1 MQQPGN
7 FNASL
12 EKVAKVSLYVFIGLV
27 VCFGLYLV
35 RGALF
40 PFVLGIVLTYILN
53 PFVNFFEKFI
63 PLRNS
68 KPKLAR
74 ALSIAIVT
82 LSSFLIIA
90 GGLLLVIPP
99 MFKQSSELIADIPN
113 LIRDARTTVESWN
126 TEYASNI
133 PEEIRVEIDRLL
145 ENGGEIL
152 LGAFRGLLSRT
163 AVAAVHALTLV
174 VGLVVLPLFVFYFL
188 KDRESVRESFVEVF
202 PTDIQIHVVY
212 VLRIL
217 NRIIGAYVRAQF
229 TLAAVVWALISIGLM
244 LMSVKYAVLL
254 GAVAGIFELVPI
266 VGAWLAVI
274 PTIIVV
280 LSTSPEKI
288 LWVLLL
294 YLGVQLFQGGIIV
307 PRVQSFAMKLHP
319 LMILISIVVGSEIAG
334 LWGVVL
340 GPPIAA
346 SVKELIIYFNN
357 PPKYGIMAEQNEILE
372 PDTSDIG

>member
-7 FNASL
+7 YNASL
-12 EKVAKVSLYVFIGLV
+12 EKVAKVSFYVFIGVV
-27 VCFGLYLV
+27 VCSGLYLV

-53 PFVNFFEKFI
+53 PFVNFFEQFI
-63 PLRNS
+63 PLKNA

-74 ALSIAIVT
+74 ALSLVIVT
-82 LSSFLIIA
+82 FTAFLIIA
-90 GGLLLVIPP
+90 GCLLLVIPP
-99 MFKQSSELIADIPN
+99 MFKQSSELITNIPS
-113 LIRDARTTVESWN
+113 LITDARTTVESWN
-126 TEYASNI
+126 EEYASNI
-133 PEEIRVEIDRLL
+133 PEEVRVEIDRLL

-152 LGAFRGLLSRT
+152 LGAFSGLVGRT

-188 KDRESVRESFVEVF
+188 KDREVVRESFVEVF
-202 PTDIQIHVVY
+202 PTDAQIHVVY

-229 TLAAVVWALISIGLM
+229 TLAAVVWVFISIGLM
-244 LMSVKYAVLL
+244 LMGVKYAILL

-288 LWVLLL
+288 VWVLLL
-294 YLGVQLFQGGIIV
+294 YLGVQLFQGALIV
-307 PRVQSFAMKLHP
+307 PRIQSFAMKLHP
-319 LMILISIVVGSEIAG
+319 LMILVSIVVGSEIAG

-346 SVKELIIYFNN
+346 SVKELLIYFSN
-357 PPKYGIMAEQNEILE
+357 PARYGISMEEEEVLEKEIE
-372 PDTSDIG
+372 N

>member
-12 EKVAKVSLYVFIGLV
+12 EKVAKVSLYVFIGVV

-40 PFVLGIVLTYILN
+40 SLVLGIVLTYILH
-53 PFVNFFEKFI
+53 PFVNFFEQFI
-63 PLRNS
+63 PLKNT

-74 ALSIAIVT
+74 ALSITIVSLT
-82 LSSFLIIA
+82 AVLII
-90 GGLLLVIPP
+90 GGCLLLVIPP
-99 MFKQSSELIADIPN
+99 MFNQSSELITNIPS
-113 LIRDARTTVESWN
+113 LITDARTTVESWN
-126 TEYASNI
+126 EEYASNI
-133 PEEIRVEIDRLL
+133 PEEVRVEIDRLL

-152 LGAFRGLLSRT
+152 LGAFRGLVSRT
-163 AVAAVHALTLV
+163 AVAAVHALTWV

-188 KDRESVRESFVEVF
+188 RDREKVRESFVEVF
-202 PTDIQIHVVY
+202 PTDTQIHVVY

-229 TLAAVVWALISIGLM
+229 TLAAVVWAFISIGLI
-244 LMSVKYAVLL
+244 LMGVKYAILL

-280 LSTSPEKI
+280 LSTSPDKI
-288 LWVLLL
+288 VWVLLL
-294 YLGVQLFQGGIIV
+294 YLGVQLFQGAFIV
-307 PRVQSFAMKLHP
+307 PRVHSFAMRLHP
-319 LMILISIVVGSEIAG
+319 LMILVAIVVGSEIAG

-346 SVKELIIYFNN
+346 SIKELLIYFNN
-357 PPKYGIMAEQNEILE
+357 PPGYGISMEDDEVLELEKKIEI
-372 PDTSDIG
+372 

>member
-7 FNASL
+7 LNASL
-12 EKVAKVSLYVFIGLV
+12 EKVAKVSFYVFIAVV

-40 PFVLGIVLTYILN
+40 PLVLGIVLTYILN
-53 PFVNFFEKFI
+53 PFVNFFEQFI
-63 PLRNS
+63 PLKSS
-68 KPKLAR
+68 KPQLAR
-74 ALSIAIVT
+74 ALSITIVT
-82 LSSFLIIA
+82 LTAFLIIA
-90 GGLLLVIPP
+90 GCLLLVIPP
-99 MFKQSSELIADIPN
+99 MFKQSSELITNIPS
-113 LIRDARTTVESWN
+113 LITDARTTVESWN
-126 TEYASNI
+126 EEYASNI
-133 PEEIRVEIDRLL
+133 PVEVRVEIDRVL
-145 ENGGEIL
+145 ENGGAIL
-152 LGAFRGLLSRT
+152 LGAFSGLVGRT

-174 VGLVVLPLFVFYFL
+174 IGLVVLPLFVFYFL
-188 KDRESVRESFVEVF
+188 KDREKVRESFVEIF
-202 PTDIQIHVVY
+202 PTDTQIHVVY

-229 TLAAVVWALISIGLM
+229 TLAAVVWVFISIGLM
-244 LMSVKYAVLL
+244 LMGVKYAVLL

-288 LWVLLL
+288 IWVLLL
-294 YLGVQLFQGGIIV
+294 YLGVQLFQGAIIV

-346 SVKELIIYFNN
+346 SIKELLIYFSN
-357 PPKYGIMAEQNEILE
+357 PPSYGISMEDDEVLE
-372 PDTSDIG
+372 KELEN

>member
-7 FNASL
+7 LNASL
-12 EKVAKVSLYVFIGLV
+12 EKVAKVSFYIFIGV
-27 VCFGLYLV
+27 IVCFGLYLV

-40 PFVLGIVLTYILN
+40 PLVLGIILTYILN
-53 PFVNFFEKFI
+53 PFVNFFEQFI
-63 PLRNS
+63 PLKNS

-74 ALSIAIVT
+74 ACSITIVT
-82 LSSFLIIA
+82 LTALLITA
-90 GGLLLVIPP
+90 GCLLLVIPP
-99 MFKQSSELIADIPN
+99 MFKQSSELVTNIPS
-113 LIRDARTTVESWN
+113 LITDARTTVESWN
-126 TEYASNI
+126 KEYASNI
-133 PEEIRVEIDRLL
+133 PEEVRVEIDRLL
-145 ENGGEIL
+145 ENGGQIL
-152 LGAFRGLLSRT
+152 LGAFSGLVGRT

-188 KDRESVRESFVEVF
+188 KDRETVRESFVEVF
-202 PTDIQIHVVY
+202 PTDTQIHVVY

-229 TLAAVVWALISIGLM
+229 TLAAVVWVFISIGLM
-244 LMSVKYAVLL
+244 LLGVKYAVLL

-288 LWVLLL
+288 VWVLVL
-294 YLGVQLFQGGIIV
+294 YLGVQLFQGAFIV

-319 LMILISIVVGSEIAG
+319 LMILVSIVVGSEIAG

-346 SVKELIIYFNN
+346 SIKELLIYFNN
-357 PPKYGIMAEQNEILE
+357 PPRYGISMEEEEVLE
-372 PDTSDIG
+372 KELEN

>member
-12 EKVAKVSLYVFIGLV
+12 EKVAKVSFYVFIGVV
-27 VCFGLYLV
+27 VCSGLYLV

-53 PFVNFFEKFI
+53 PFVNFFEQFI
-63 PLRNS
+63 PLKS
-68 KPKLAR
+68 AKPKLAR

-82 LSSFLIIA
+82 LIAFSIIA
-90 GGLLLVIPP
+90 GCLLLVIPP
-99 MFKQSSELIADIPN
+99 MFKQSSELITNIPS
-113 LIRDARTTVESWN
+113 LITDARTTVESWN
-126 TEYASNI
+126 EEYASNI
-133 PEEIRVEIDRLL
+133 PEEVRVEIDRLL

-152 LGAFRGLLSRT
+152 LGAFSGLVGRT

-188 KDRESVRESFVEVF
+188 KDREVVRESFVEVF
-202 PTDIQIHVVY
+202 PTDTQIHVVY

-229 TLAAVVWALISIGLM
+229 TLAAVVWVFISIGLM
-244 LMSVKYAVLL
+244 LMGVKYAILL

-288 LWVLLL
+288 VWVLLL
-294 YLGVQLFQGGIIV
+294 YLGVQLFQGALIV
-307 PRVQSFAMKLHP
+307 PRIQSFTMKLHP
-319 LMILISIVVGSEIAG
+319 LMILVSIVVGSEIAG

-346 SVKELIIYFNN
+346 SIKELLIYFSN
-357 PPKYGIMAEQNEILE
+357 PPRYGISMEEEEVLEKEIE
-372 PDTSDIG
+372 N

>member
-12 EKVAKVSLYVFIGLV
+12 EKVAKVSFYVFIGVV

-40 PFVLGIVLTYILN
+40 PLVLGIVLTYILN
-53 PFVNFFEKFI
+53 PFVNFFEQFI
-63 PLRNS
+63 PLKS
-68 KPKLAR
+68 TKPKLAR
-74 ALSIAIVT
+74 ALSITIVT
-82 LSSFLIIA
+82 LTAFLIIA
-90 GGLLLVIPP
+90 GCLLLVIPP
-99 MFKQSSELIADIPN
+99 MFKQSSELITNIPS
-113 LIRDARTTVESWN
+113 LITDARTTVESWN
-126 TEYASNI
+126 KEYASNV
-133 PEEIRVEIDRLL
+133 PEEVRVEIDRLL

-152 LGAFRGLLSRT
+152 LGAFSGLVGRT

-174 VGLVVLPLFVFYFL
+174 IGLVVLPLFVFYFL
-188 KDRESVRESFVEVF
+188 KDRETVRESFVEIF
-202 PTDIQIHVVY
+202 PIDTQIHVVY

-229 TLAAVVWALISIGLM
+229 TLAAVVWVFISIGLM
-244 LMSVKYAVLL
+244 LMGVKYAILL

-288 LWVLLL
+288 IWVLLL
-294 YLGVQLFQGGIIV
+294 YLGVQLFQGAIIV

-346 SVKELIIYFNN
+346 SIKELLIYFSN
-357 PPKYGIMAEQNEILE
+357 PPSYGISMEDDEVLE
-372 PDTSDIG
+372 KELEN

>member
-7 FNASL
+7 LNASL
-12 EKVAKVSLYVFIGLV
+12 EKVAKVSFYVFIGVV

-40 PFVLGIVLTYILN
+40 PLVLGIVLTYILN
-53 PFVNFFEKFI
+53 PFVNFFEQFI
-63 PLRNS
+63 PLKS
-68 KPKLAR
+68 TKPKLAR
-74 ALSIAIVT
+74 ALSITIVIVT
-82 LSSFLIIA
+82 AFLIIA
-90 GGLLLVIPP
+90 GSLLLVVPP
-99 MFKQSSELIADIPN
+99 MFKQSGELITNIPS
-113 LIRDARTTVESWN
+113 LITDARTTVESWN
-126 TEYASNI
+126 KEYASNI
-133 PEEIRVEIDRLL
+133 PEEVRVEIDRLL

-152 LGAFRGLLSRT
+152 LGEFSGLIGRT

-174 VGLVVLPLFVFYFL
+174 IGLVVLPLFVFYFL
-188 KDRESVRESFVEVF
+188 KDRETVRESFVEIF
-202 PTDIQIHVVY
+202 PTDTQIHVVY

-229 TLAAVVWALISIGLM
+229 TLAAVVWVFISIGLM
-244 LMSVKYAVLL
+244 LMGVKYAILL

-266 VGAWLAVI
+266 VGAWLAII

-294 YLGVQLFQGGIIV
+294 YLGVQLFQGAIIV

-346 SVKELIIYFNN
+346 SIKELLIYFSN
-357 PPKYGIMAEQNEILE
+357 PPRYGISMEDDEVLE
-372 PDTSDIG
+372 KELDN

>member
-12 EKVAKVSLYVFIGLV
+12 EKVAKVSFYVFIGVV
-27 VCFGLYLV
+27 VCSGLYLV

-53 PFVNFFEKFI
+53 PFVNFFEQFI
-63 PLRNS
+63 PLKS
-68 KPKLAR
+68 TKPQLAR
-74 ALSIAIVT
+74 ALSITIVT
-82 LSSFLIIA
+82 LTAFLIIA
-90 GGLLLVIPP
+90 GCLLLVIPP
-99 MFKQSSELIADIPN
+99 MFKQSSELITNIPS
-113 LIRDARTTVESWN
+113 LITDARTTVESWN
-126 TEYASNI
+126 EEYASNI
-133 PEEIRVEIDRLL
+133 PEEVRVEIDRLL

-152 LGAFRGLLSRT
+152 LGAFSGLVGRT

-188 KDRESVRESFVEVF
+188 KDREVVRESFVEVF
-202 PTDIQIHVVY
+202 PTDTQIHVVY

-229 TLAAVVWALISIGLM
+229 TLAAVVWVFISIGLM
-244 LMSVKYAVLL
+244 LMGVKYAILL

-288 LWVLLL
+288 VWVLLL
-294 YLGVQLFQGGIIV
+294 YLGVQLFQGALIV
-307 PRVQSFAMKLHP
+307 PRIQSFAMKLHP
-319 LMILISIVVGSEIAG
+319 LMILVSIVVGSEIAG

-346 SVKELIIYFNN
+346 SVKELLIYFSN
-357 PPKYGIMAEQNEILE
+357 PARYGISMEEEEVLEKEIE
-372 PDTSDIG
+372 N

>member
-12 EKVAKVSLYVFIGLV
+12 EKVAKVSFYVFIGVV
-27 VCFGLYLV
+27 VCIGLYLV

-53 PFVNFFEKFI
+53 PFVNFFEQFI
-63 PLRNS
+63 PLKS
-68 KPKLAR
+68 AKPKLAR

-82 LSSFLIIA
+82 LIAFSIIA
-90 GGLLLVIPP
+90 GCLLLVIPP
-99 MFKQSSELIADIPN
+99 MFKQSSELITNIPS
-113 LIRDARTTVESWN
+113 LITDARTTVESWN
-126 TEYASNI
+126 EEYASNI
-133 PEEIRVEIDRLL
+133 PEEVREEIDRLL

-152 LGAFRGLLSRT
+152 LGAFSGLVGRT

-188 KDRESVRESFVEVF
+188 KDREAVRESFVEVF
-202 PTDIQIHVVY
+202 PTDTQIHVVY

-229 TLAAVVWALISIGLM
+229 TLAAVVWVFISIGLM
-244 LMSVKYAVLL
+244 LMGVKYAILL

-288 LWVLLL
+288 VWVLLL
-294 YLGVQLFQGGIIV
+294 YLGVQLFQGALIV
-307 PRVQSFAMKLHP
+307 PRIQSFTMKLHP
-319 LMILISIVVGSEIAG
+319 LMILVSIVVGSEIAG

-346 SVKELIIYFNN
+346 SIKELLIYFSN
-357 PPKYGIMAEQNEILE
+357 PPRYGISMEEEEVLE
-372 PDTSDIG
+372 EGIEN

>member
-12 EKVAKVSLYVFIGLV
+12 EKVAKVSFYVFIGVV

-40 PFVLGIVLTYILN
+40 PLVLGIVLTYILH
-53 PFVNFFEKFI
+53 PFVNFIEQFI
-63 PLRNS
+63 PLKNT

-74 ALSIAIVT
+74 GLSITIVT
-82 LSSFLIIA
+82 LTAFLIIA
-90 GGLLLVIPP
+90 GCLVLVIPP
-99 MFKQSSELIADIPN
+99 MFKQSSELITNIPN
-113 LIRDARTTVESWN
+113 LITDARTTVESWN
-126 TEYASNI
+126 EEYASNI
-133 PEEIRVEIDRLL
+133 PEEVRVEIDRLL

-152 LGAFRGLLSRT
+152 LGAFRGLVGRT

-188 KDRESVRESFVEVF
+188 RDREKVRESFVEVF
-202 PTDIQIHVVY
+202 PTDTQIHVVY

-229 TLAAVVWALISIGLM
+229 TLAAVVWVFISIGLM
-244 LMSVKYAVLL
+244 LMGVKYAILL

-280 LSTSPEKI
+280 LSTSPEQI
-288 LWVLLL
+288 VWVLLL
-294 YLGVQLFQGGIIV
+294 YLGVQLFQGAIIV
-307 PRVQSFAMKLHP
+307 PRVHSFAMRLHP
-319 LMILISIVVGSEIAG
+319 LMILVSIVVGSEIAG

-346 SVKELIIYFNN
+346 SIKELLIYFNN
-357 PPKYGIMAEQNEILE
+357 PPRYGISMEDDEVLELEKEIQN
-372 PDTSDIG
+372 

>member
-12 EKVAKVSLYVFIGLV
+12 EKVAKVSFYVFIGVV

-40 PFVLGIVLTYILN
+40 PLVLGIVLTYILN
-53 PFVNFFEKFI
+53 PFVNFFEQFI
-63 PLRNS
+63 PLKS
-68 KPKLAR
+68 TKPKLAR
-74 ALSIAIVT
+74 ALSITIVT
-82 LSSFLIIA
+82 LTAFLIIA
-90 GGLLLVIPP
+90 GCLLLVIPP
-99 MFKQSSELIADIPN
+99 MFKQSSELITNIPN
-113 LIRDARTTVESWN
+113 LITDARTTVESWN
-126 TEYASNI
+126 KEYASNI
-133 PEEIRVEIDRLL
+133 PEEVRVEIDRLL

-152 LGAFRGLLSRT
+152 LGAFSGLVGRT

-174 VGLVVLPLFVFYFL
+174 IGLVVLPLFVFYFL
-188 KDRESVRESFVEVF
+188 KDRETVRESFVEIF
-202 PTDIQIHVVY
+202 PIDTQIHVVY

-229 TLAAVVWALISIGLM
+229 TLAAVVWVFISIGLM
-244 LMSVKYAVLL
+244 LMGVKYAILL

-288 LWVLLL
+288 IWVLLL
-294 YLGVQLFQGGIIV
+294 YLGVQLFQGAIIV

-346 SVKELIIYFNN
+346 SIKELLIYFSN
-357 PPKYGIMAEQNEILE
+357 PPSYGISMEDDEVLE
-372 PDTSDIG
+372 KELEN

>member
-7 FNASL
+7 LNASL
-12 EKVAKVSLYVFIGLV
+12 EKVAKVSFYIFIGV
-27 VCFGLYLV
+27 IVCFGLYLV

-40 PFVLGIVLTYILN
+40 PLVLGIVLTYILN
-53 PFVNFFEKFI
+53 PFVNFFEQFI
-63 PLRNS
+63 PLKS
-68 KPKLAR
+68 TKPKLAR
-74 ALSIAIVT
+74 ACSITIVALT
-82 LSSFLIIA
+82 ALLITA
-90 GGLLLVIPP
+90 GCLLLVIPP
-99 MFKQSSELIADIPN
+99 MFKQSSELVTNIPS
-113 LIRDARTTVESWN
+113 LITDARTTVESWN
-126 TEYASNI
+126 KEYASNI
-133 PEEIRVEIDRLL
+133 PEEVRVEIDRLL
-145 ENGGEIL
+145 ENGGQIL
-152 LGAFRGLLSRT
+152 LGEFTGLVGRT

-188 KDRESVRESFVEVF
+188 KDRETVRESFVEVF
-202 PTDIQIHVVY
+202 PIDTQIHVVY

-229 TLAAVVWALISIGLM
+229 TLAAVVWVFISIGLM
-244 LMSVKYAVLL
+244 LLGVKYAVLL
-254 GAVAGIFELVPI
+254 GAVARIFELVPI

-288 LWVLLL
+288 VWVLLL
-294 YLGVQLFQGGIIV
+294 YLGVQLFQGAIIV

-346 SVKELIIYFNN
+346 SIKELLIYFSNL
-357 PPKYGIMAEQNEILE
+357 PRYGISMEEEEVLE
-372 PDTSDIG
+372 KELEN

>member
-12 EKVAKVSLYVFIGLV
+12 EKVAKVSFYVFIGVV

-53 PFVNFFEKFI
+53 PFVNFFEQFI
-63 PLRNS
+63 PLKS
-68 KPKLAR
+68 AKPKLAR

-82 LSSFLIIA
+82 LIAFLIIA
-90 GGLLLVIPP
+90 GCLLLVIPP
-99 MFKQSSELIADIPN
+99 MFKQSSELITNIPS
-113 LIRDARTTVESWN
+113 LITDARTTVESWN
-126 TEYASNI
+126 EEYASNI
-133 PEEIRVEIDRLL
+133 PEEVRVEIDRLL

-152 LGAFRGLLSRT
+152 LGAFRGLVGRT

-188 KDRESVRESFVEVF
+188 KDREVVRESFVEVF
-202 PTDIQIHVVY
+202 PTDTQIHVVY

-229 TLAAVVWALISIGLM
+229 TLAAVVWVFISIGLM
-244 LMSVKYAVLL
+244 LMGVKYAILL

-288 LWVLLL
+288 VWVLLL
-294 YLGVQLFQGGIIV
+294 YLGVQLFQGALIV
-307 PRVQSFAMKLHP
+307 PRIQSFAMKLHP
-319 LMILISIVVGSEIAG
+319 LMILVSIVVGSEIAG

-346 SVKELIIYFNN
+346 SIKELLIYISN
-357 PPKYGIMAEQNEILE
+357 PPRYGISMEEEEVLEKEIE
-372 PDTSDIG
+372 N

>member
-12 EKVAKVSLYVFIGLV
+12 EKVAKVSFYVFIAVV

-40 PFVLGIVLTYILN
+40 PLVLGIVLTYILN
-53 PFVNFFEKFI
+53 PFVNFFEQFI
-63 PLRNS
+63 PLKS
-68 KPKLAR
+68 TKPQLAR
-74 ALSIAIVT
+74 ALSITIVT
-82 LSSFLIIA
+82 LTAFLIIA
-90 GGLLLVIPP
+90 GCLLLVIPP
-99 MFKQSSELIADIPN
+99 MFKQSSELITNIPS
-113 LIRDARTTVESWN
+113 LITDARTTVESWN
-126 TEYASNI
+126 EEYASNI
-133 PEEIRVEIDRLL
+133 PVEVRVEIDRLL
-145 ENGGEIL
+145 ENGGAIL
-152 LGAFRGLLSRT
+152 LGAFSGLVGRT

-174 VGLVVLPLFVFYFL
+174 IGLVVLPLFVFYFL
-188 KDRESVRESFVEVF
+188 KDREKVRESFVEIF
-202 PTDIQIHVVY
+202 PTDTQIHVVY

-229 TLAAVVWALISIGLM
+229 TLAAVVWVFISIGLM
-244 LMSVKYAVLL
+244 LMGVKYAVLL

-288 LWVLLL
+288 IWVLLL
-294 YLGVQLFQGGIIV
+294 YLGVQLFQGAIIV

-346 SVKELIIYFNN
+346 SIKELLIYFSN
-357 PPKYGIMAEQNEILE
+357 PPSYGISMEDDEVLE
-372 PDTSDIG
+372 KELEN

>member
-1 MQQPGN
+1 MQQPTN

-12 EKVAKVSLYVFIGLV
+12 EKVAKVSLYVFIGV
-27 VCFGLYLV
+27 VLCFALYLV

-53 PFVNFFEKFI
+53 PFVNFFERVI
-63 PLRNS
+63 PIKAT
-68 KPKLAR
+68 KPKLRR
-74 ALSIAIVT
+74 ALSITLVT
-82 LSSFLIIA
+82 ATSFMIITGCLLI
-90 GGLLLVIPP
+90 VIPP

-113 LIRDARTTVESWN
+113 LIKDARATVESWN
-126 TEYASNI
+126 EEYASNI
-133 PEEIRVEIDRLL
+133 PEEIRVEIDRSL

-152 LGAFRGLLSRT
+152 LGAFKGIIGRT
-163 AVAAVHALTLV
+163 AIAAVHALTLV
-174 VGLVVLPLFVFYFL
+174 VGLIVLPLFVFYFL
-188 KDRESVRESFVEVF
+188 KDREAVRESFVEIF
-202 PTDIQIHVVY
+202 PADLQIHVVY

-229 TLAAVVWALISIGLM
+229 TLAAVVWAFISVGLM
-244 LMSVKYAVLL
+244 LMSVKYAILL

-294 YLGVQLFQGGIIV
+294 YLGVQLFQGAIIV

-319 LMILISIVVGSEIAG
+319 LMILIAIVVGSEIGG

-346 SVKELIIYFNN
+346 TAKELIVYFND
-357 PPKYGIMAEQNEILE
+357 PARYGILTDAEEVVDPVQNE
-372 PDTSDIG
+372 

>member
-12 EKVAKVSLYVFIGLV
+12 EKVAKVSFYVFIGVV

-53 PFVNFFEKFI
+53 PFVNFFEQFI
-63 PLRNS
+63 PLKS
-68 KPKLAR
+68 AKPKLAR

-82 LSSFLIIA
+82 LIAFLIIV
-90 GGLLLVIPP
+90 GCLLLVIPP
-99 MFKQSSELIADIPN
+99 MFKQSSELVTNIPS
-113 LIRDARTTVESWN
+113 LITDARTTVESWN
-126 TEYASNI
+126 EEYASNI
-133 PEEIRVEIDRLL
+133 PEEVRVEIDRLL

-152 LGAFRGLLSRT
+152 LGAFRGLVGRT

-188 KDRESVRESFVEVF
+188 KDREAVRESFVEVF
-202 PTDIQIHVVY
+202 PTDTQIHVVY

-229 TLAAVVWALISIGLM
+229 TLAAVVWVFISIGLM
-244 LMSVKYAVLL
+244 LMGVKYAILL

-288 LWVLLL
+288 VWVLLL
-294 YLGVQLFQGGIIV
+294 YLGVQLFQGALIV
-307 PRVQSFAMKLHP
+307 PRIQSFAMRLHP
-319 LMILISIVVGSEIAG
+319 LMILVSIVVGSEIAG

-346 SVKELIIYFNN
+346 SIKELLIYFSN
-357 PPKYGIMAEQNEILE
+357 PPRYGISMEEEEVLEKEIE
-372 PDTSDIG
+372 N

>member
-12 EKVAKVSLYVFIGLV
+12 EKVAKVSFYVFIGVV
-27 VCFGLYLV
+27 VCSGLYLV

-53 PFVNFFEKFI
+53 PFVNFFEQFI
-63 PLRNS
+63 PLKNA

-74 ALSIAIVT
+74 ALSLVIVT
-82 LSSFLIIA
+82 FTAFLIIA
-90 GGLLLVIPP
+90 GCLLLVIPP
-99 MFKQSSELIADIPN
+99 MFKQSSELITNIPS
-113 LIRDARTTVESWN
+113 LITDARTTVESWN
-126 TEYASNI
+126 EEYASNI
-133 PEEIRVEIDRLL
+133 PEEVRVEIDRLL

-152 LGAFRGLLSRT
+152 LGAFSGLVGRT

-188 KDRESVRESFVEVF
+188 KDREVVRESFVEVF
-202 PTDIQIHVVY
+202 PTDTQIHVVY

-229 TLAAVVWALISIGLM
+229 TLAAVVWVFISIGLL
-244 LMSVKYAVLL
+244 LMGVKYAILL

-288 LWVLLL
+288 VWVLLL
-294 YLGVQLFQGGIIV
+294 YLGVQLFQGALIV
-307 PRVQSFAMKLHP
+307 PRIQSFAMKLHP
-319 LMILISIVVGSEIAG
+319 LMILVSIVVGSEIAG

-346 SVKELIIYFNN
+346 SVKELLIYFSN
-357 PPKYGIMAEQNEILE
+357 PARYGISMEEEEVLEKEIE
-372 PDTSDIG
+372 D

>member
-12 EKVAKVSLYVFIGLV
+12 EKVAKVSFYVFIGVV

-40 PFVLGIVLTYILN
+40 PLVLGIVLTYILN
-53 PFVNFFEKFI
+53 PFVNFFEQFI
-63 PLRNS
+63 PLKS
-68 KPKLAR
+68 TKPKLAR
-74 ALSIAIVT
+74 ALSITIVT
-82 LSSFLIIA
+82 LTAFLIIA
-90 GGLLLVIPP
+90 GCLLLVIPP
-99 MFKQSSELIADIPN
+99 MFKQSSELITNIPS
-113 LIRDARTTVESWN
+113 LITDARTTVESWN
-126 TEYASNI
+126 KEYASNI
-133 PEEIRVEIDRLL
+133 PEEVRVEIDRLL
-145 ENGGEIL
+145 ENGGAIL
-152 LGAFRGLLSRT
+152 LGAFSGLVGRT

-174 VGLVVLPLFVFYFL
+174 IGLVVLPLFVFYFL
-188 KDRESVRESFVEVF
+188 KDREKVRESFVEIF
-202 PTDIQIHVVY
+202 PTDTQIHVVY

-229 TLAAVVWALISIGLM
+229 TLAAVVWAFISIGLM
-244 LMSVKYAVLL
+244 LMGVKYAILL

-288 LWVLLL
+288 IWVLLL
-294 YLGVQLFQGGIIV
+294 YLGVQLFQGAIIV

-319 LMILISIVVGSEIAG
+319 LMILVSIVVGSEIAG

-346 SVKELIIYFNN
+346 SIKELLIYFSN
-357 PPKYGIMAEQNEILE
+357 PPSYGISMEDDEVLKKELE
-372 PDTSDIG
+372 N

>member
-12 EKVAKVSLYVFIGLV
+12 EKVAKVSFYVFIGVV
-27 VCFGLYLV
+27 VCIGLYLV

-53 PFVNFFEKFI
+53 PFVNFFEQFI
-63 PLRNS
+63 PLKS
-68 KPKLAR
+68 AKPKLAR

-82 LSSFLIIA
+82 LIAFSIIA
-90 GGLLLVIPP
+90 GCLLLVIPP
-99 MFKQSSELIADIPN
+99 MFKQSSELITNIPS
-113 LIRDARTTVESWN
+113 LITDARTTVESWN
-126 TEYASNI
+126 EEYASNI
-133 PEEIRVEIDRLL
+133 PEEVRVEIDRLL

-152 LGAFRGLLSRT
+152 LGAFRGRVGIT

-174 VGLVVLPLFVFYFL
+174 VGLVVVPLFVFYFL
-188 KDRESVRESFVEVF
+188 KDREAVRESFVEVF
-202 PTDIQIHVVY
+202 PTDTQIHVVY

-229 TLAAVVWALISIGLM
+229 TLAAVVWVFISIGLM
-244 LMSVKYAVLL
+244 LMGVKYAILL

-288 LWVLLL
+288 VWVLLL
-294 YLGVQLFQGGIIV
+294 YLGVQLFQGALIV
-307 PRVQSFAMKLHP
+307 PRIQSFAMKLHP
-319 LMILISIVVGSEIAG
+319 LMILVSIVVGSEIAG

-346 SVKELIIYFNN
+346 SIKELLIYFSN
-357 PPKYGIMAEQNEILE
+357 PPRYGISMEEEEVLEKEIE
-372 PDTSDIG
+372 N

>member
-12 EKVAKVSLYVFIGLV
+12 EKVAKVSFYVFIGVV

-40 PFVLGIVLTYILN
+40 PLVLGIVLTYILH
-53 PFVNFFEKFI
+53 PFVNFIEQFI
-63 PLRNS
+63 PLKNT

-74 ALSIAIVT
+74 GLSITIVT
-82 LSSFLIIA
+82 LTAFLIIA
-90 GGLLLVIPP
+90 GCLVLVIPP
-99 MFKQSSELIADIPN
+99 MFKQSSELITNIPS
-113 LIRDARTTVESWN
+113 LITDARTTVESWN
-126 TEYASNI
+126 EEYASNI
-133 PEEIRVEIDRLL
+133 PEEVRVEIDRLL

-152 LGAFRGLLSRT
+152 LGAFRGLVGRT

-188 KDRESVRESFVEVF
+188 RDREKVRESFVEVF
-202 PTDIQIHVVY
+202 PTDTQIHVVY

-229 TLAAVVWALISIGLM
+229 TLAAVVWAVISIGLM
-244 LMSVKYAVLL
+244 LMGVKYAILL

-280 LSTSPEKI
+280 LSTSPEQI
-288 LWVLLL
+288 VWVLLL
-294 YLGVQLFQGGIIV
+294 YLGVQLFQGAIIV
-307 PRVQSFAMKLHP
+307 PRVQSFAMRLHP
-319 LMILISIVVGSEIAG
+319 LMILVSIVVGSEIAG

-346 SVKELIIYFNN
+346 SIKELLIYFNN
-357 PPKYGIMAEQNEILE
+357 PPRYGISMEDDEVLELEKEIQN
-372 PDTSDIG
+372 

>member
-7 FNASL
+7 LNASL
-12 EKVAKVSLYVFIGLV
+12 EKVAKVSFYVFIGIV

-40 PFVLGIVLTYILN
+40 PLVLGIVLTYILN
-53 PFVNFFEKFI
+53 PFVNFFEQFI
-63 PLRNS
+63 PLKS
-68 KPKLAR
+68 TKPKLAR
-74 ALSIAIVT
+74 ACSITIVT
-82 LSSFLIIA
+82 LIAFLITA
-90 GGLLLVIPP
+90 GCLLLVVPP
-99 MFKQSSELIADIPN
+99 MFKQSSELVTNIPS
-113 LIRDARTTVESWN
+113 LITDARTTVESWN
-126 TEYASNI
+126 KEYASNI
-133 PEEIRVEIDRLL
+133 PEEVRVEIDRLL
-145 ENGGEIL
+145 ENGGQIL
-152 LGAFRGLLSRT
+152 LGAFSGLVGRT

-188 KDRESVRESFVEVF
+188 KDRETVRESFVEVF
-202 PTDIQIHVVY
+202 PTDTQIHVVY

-229 TLAAVVWALISIGLM
+229 TLAAVVWVFISIGLM
-244 LMSVKYAVLL
+244 LLGVKYAVLL

-294 YLGVQLFQGGIIV
+294 YLGVQLFQGAFIV

-319 LMILISIVVGSEIAG
+319 LMILVSIVVGSEIAG

-346 SVKELIIYFNN
+346 SIKELLIYFSN
-357 PPKYGIMAEQNEILE
+357 PPRYGISMEEDEVLE
-372 PDTSDIG
+372 KELEN

>member
-12 EKVAKVSLYVFIGLV
+12 EKVAKVSFYVFIGVV

-40 PFVLGIVLTYILN
+40 PLVLGIVLTYILH
-53 PFVNFFEKFI
+53 PFVNFIEQFI
-63 PLRNS
+63 PLKNT

-74 ALSIAIVT
+74 GLSITIVT
-82 LSSFLIIA
+82 LTAFLIIA
-90 GGLLLVIPP
+90 GCLVLVIPP
-99 MFKQSSELIADIPN
+99 MFKQSSELITNIPN
-113 LIRDARTTVESWN
+113 LITDARTTVESWN
-126 TEYASNI
+126 EEYASNI
-133 PEEIRVEIDRLL
+133 PEEVRVEIDRLL

-152 LGAFRGLLSRT
+152 LGAFRGLVGRT

-188 KDRESVRESFVEVF
+188 RDREKVRESFVEVF
-202 PTDIQIHVVY
+202 PTDTQIHVVY

-229 TLAAVVWALISIGLM
+229 TLAAVVWAFISIGLM
-244 LMSVKYAVLL
+244 LMGVKYAILL

-280 LSTSPEKI
+280 LSTSPEQI
-288 LWVLLL
+288 VWVLLL
-294 YLGVQLFQGGIIV
+294 YLGVQLFQGAIIV
-307 PRVQSFAMKLHP
+307 PRVHSFAMRLHP
-319 LMILISIVVGSEIAG
+319 LMILVSIVVGSEIAG

-346 SVKELIIYFNN
+346 SIKELLIYFNN
-357 PPKYGIMAEQNEILE
+357 PPRYGISMEDDEVLELEKEIQN
-372 PDTSDIG
+372 

>member
-7 FNASL
+7 LNASL
-12 EKVAKVSLYVFIGLV
+12 EKVAKVSFYVFIGVV

-40 PFVLGIVLTYILN
+40 PLVLGIVLTYILN
-53 PFVNFFEKFI
+53 PFVNFFEQFI
-63 PLRNS
+63 PLKS
-68 KPKLAR
+68 TKPKLAR
-74 ALSIAIVT
+74 ACSITIVALT
-82 LSSFLIIA
+82 ALLITA
-90 GGLLLVIPP
+90 GCLLLVIPP
-99 MFKQSSELIADIPN
+99 MFKQSSELVTNIPS
-113 LIRDARTTVESWN
+113 LITDARTTVESWN
-126 TEYASNI
+126 KEYASNI
-133 PEEIRVEIDRLL
+133 PEEVRVEIDRLL
-145 ENGGEIL
+145 ENGGQIL
-152 LGAFRGLLSRT
+152 LGAFTGLVGRT

-188 KDRESVRESFVEVF
+188 KDRETVRESFVEVF
-202 PTDIQIHVVY
+202 PTDTQIHVVY

-229 TLAAVVWALISIGLM
+229 TLAAVVWVFISIGLM
-244 LMSVKYAVLL
+244 LLGVKYAVLL

-288 LWVLLL
+288 VWVLVL
-294 YLGVQLFQGGIIV
+294 YLGVQLFQGAFIV
-307 PRVQSFAMKLHP
+307 PRVQSLAMKLHP
-319 LMILISIVVGSEIAG
+319 LMILVSIVVGSEIAG

-346 SVKELIIYFNN
+346 SIKELLIYFSNL
-357 PPKYGIMAEQNEILE
+357 PRYGISMEEEEVLE
-372 PDTSDIG
+372 KELEN

>member
-7 FNASL
+7 LNASL
-12 EKVAKVSLYVFIGLV
+12 EKVAKVSFYIFIGV
-27 VCFGLYLV
+27 IVCFGLYLV

-40 PFVLGIVLTYILN
+40 PLVLGIILTYILN
-53 PFVNFFEKFI
+53 PFVNFFEQFI
-63 PLRNS
+63 PLKNS

-74 ALSIAIVT
+74 ACSITIVT
-82 LSSFLIIA
+82 LTALLITA
-90 GGLLLVIPP
+90 GCLLLVIPP
-99 MFKQSSELIADIPN
+99 MFKQSSELITNIPS
-113 LIRDARTTVESWN
+113 LITDARTTVESWN
-126 TEYASNI
+126 KEYASNI
-133 PEEIRVEIDRLL
+133 PEEVRVEIDRLL
-145 ENGGEIL
+145 ENGGQIL
-152 LGAFRGLLSRT
+152 LGAFSGLVGRT

-188 KDRESVRESFVEVF
+188 KDRETVRESFVEVF
-202 PTDIQIHVVY
+202 PTDTQIHVVY

-229 TLAAVVWALISIGLM
+229 TLAAVVWVFISIGLM
-244 LMSVKYAVLL
+244 LLGVKYAVLL

-288 LWVLLL
+288 VWVLVL
-294 YLGVQLFQGGIIV
+294 YLGVQLFQGAFIV

-346 SVKELIIYFNN
+346 SIKELLIYFNN
-357 PPKYGIMAEQNEILE
+357 PPRYGISMEEEEVLE
-372 PDTSDIG
+372 KELEN

>member
-7 FNASL
+7 LNASL
-12 EKVAKVSLYVFIGLV
+12 EKVAKVSFYIFIGV
-27 VCFGLYLV
+27 IVCFGLYLV

-40 PFVLGIVLTYILN
+40 PLVLGIILTYILN
-53 PFVNFFEKFI
+53 PFVNFFEQFI
-63 PLRNS
+63 PLKNS

-74 ALSIAIVT
+74 ACSITIVT
-82 LSSFLIIA
+82 LTALLITA
-90 GGLLLVIPP
+90 GCLLLVIPP
-99 MFKQSSELIADIPN
+99 MFKQSSELITNIPS
-113 LIRDARTTVESWN
+113 LITDARTTVESWN
-126 TEYASNI
+126 KEYASNI
-133 PEEIRVEIDRLL
+133 PEEVRVEIDRLL
-145 ENGGEIL
+145 ENGGQIL
-152 LGAFRGLLSRT
+152 LGAFSGLVGRT

-188 KDRESVRESFVEVF
+188 KDRETVRESFVEVF
-202 PTDIQIHVVY
+202 PTDTQIHVVY

-229 TLAAVVWALISIGLM
+229 TLAAVVWVFISIGLM
-244 LMSVKYAVLL
+244 LLGVKYAVLL

-288 LWVLLL
+288 VWVLVL
-294 YLGVQLFQGGIIV
+294 YLGVQLFQGAFIV

-319 LMILISIVVGSEIAG
+319 LMILVSIVVGSEIAG

-346 SVKELIIYFNN
+346 SIKELLIYFNN
-357 PPKYGIMAEQNEILE
+357 PPRYGISMEEEEVLE
-372 PDTSDIG
+372 KELEN

>member
-7 FNASL
+7 LNASL
-12 EKVAKVSLYVFIGLV
+12 EKVAKVSFYVFIAVV

-40 PFVLGIVLTYILN
+40 PLVLGIVLTYILN
-53 PFVNFFEKFI
+53 PFVNFFEQFI
-63 PLRNS
+63 PLKSS
-68 KPKLAR
+68 KPQLAR
-74 ALSIAIVT
+74 ALSITIVT
-82 LSSFLIIA
+82 LTAFLIIA
-90 GGLLLVIPP
+90 GCLLLVIPP
-99 MFKQSSELIADIPN
+99 MFKQSSELITNIPS
-113 LIRDARTTVESWN
+113 LITDARTTVESWN
-126 TEYASNI
+126 EEYASNI
-133 PEEIRVEIDRLL
+133 PVEVRVEIDRLL
-145 ENGGEIL
+145 ENGGAIL
-152 LGAFRGLLSRT
+152 LGAFSGLVGRT

-174 VGLVVLPLFVFYFL
+174 IGLVVLPLFVFYFL
-188 KDRESVRESFVEVF
+188 KDREKVRESFVEIF
-202 PTDIQIHVVY
+202 PTDTQIHVVY

-229 TLAAVVWALISIGLM
+229 TLAAVVWVFISIGLM
-244 LMSVKYAVLL
+244 LMGVKYAVLL

-288 LWVLLL
+288 IWVLLL
-294 YLGVQLFQGGIIV
+294 YLGVQLFQGAIIV

-346 SVKELIIYFNN
+346 SIKELLIYFSN
-357 PPKYGIMAEQNEILE
+357 PPSYGISMEDDEVLE
-372 PDTSDIG
+372 KELEN

>member
-12 EKVAKVSLYVFIGLV
+12 EKVAKVSFYVFIGVV

-40 PFVLGIVLTYILN
+40 PLVLGIILTYILH
-53 PFVNFFEKFI
+53 PFVNFIEQFV
-63 PLRNS
+63 PLKNT

-74 ALSIAIVT
+74 GLSITIVT
-82 LSSFLIIA
+82 LTAFLIIA
-90 GGLLLVIPP
+90 GCLVLVIPP
-99 MFKQSSELIADIPN
+99 MFKQSSELITNIPN
-113 LIRDARTTVESWN
+113 LITDARTTVESWN
-126 TEYASNI
+126 EEYASNI
-133 PEEIRVEIDRLL
+133 PEEVRVEIDRLL

-152 LGAFRGLLSRT
+152 LGAFRGLVGRT

-188 KDRESVRESFVEVF
+188 RDREKVRESFVEVF
-202 PTDIQIHVVY
+202 PTDTQIHVVY

-229 TLAAVVWALISIGLM
+229 TLAAVVWACISIGLM
-244 LMSVKYAVLL
+244 LMGVKYAILL

-280 LSTSPEKI
+280 LSTSPEQI
-288 LWVLLL
+288 VWVLLL
-294 YLGVQLFQGGIIV
+294 YLGVQLFQGAIIV
-307 PRVQSFAMKLHP
+307 PRVHSFAMRLHP
-319 LMILISIVVGSEIAG
+319 LMILVSIVVGSEIAG

-346 SVKELIIYFNN
+346 SIKELLIYFNN
-357 PPKYGIMAEQNEILE
+357 PPRYGISMEDDEVLELEKEIQN
-372 PDTSDIG
+372 

>member
-7 FNASL
+7 LNASL
-12 EKVAKVSLYVFIGLV
+12 EKVAKVSFYIFIGV
-27 VCFGLYLV
+27 IVCFGLYLV

-40 PFVLGIVLTYILN
+40 PLVLGIILTYILN
-53 PFVNFFEKFI
+53 PFVNFFEQFI
-63 PLRNS
+63 PLKNS

-74 ALSIAIVT
+74 ACSITIVT
-82 LSSFLIIA
+82 LTALLITA
-90 GGLLLVIPP
+90 GCLLLVIPP
-99 MFKQSSELIADIPN
+99 MFKQSSELITNIPS
-113 LIRDARTTVESWN
+113 LITDARTTVESWN
-126 TEYASNI
+126 KEYASNI
-133 PEEIRVEIDRLL
+133 PEEVRVEIDRLL
-145 ENGGEIL
+145 ENGGQIL
-152 LGAFRGLLSRT
+152 LGAFSGLVGRT

-188 KDRESVRESFVEVF
+188 KDRETVRESFVEVF
-202 PTDIQIHVVY
+202 PTDTQIHVVY

-229 TLAAVVWALISIGLM
+229 TLAAVVWVFISIGLM
-244 LMSVKYAVLL
+244 LLGVKYAVLL

-288 LWVLLL
+288 VWVLLL
-294 YLGVQLFQGGIIV
+294 YLGVQLFQGAFIV

-346 SVKELIIYFNN
+346 SIKELLIYFSNL
-357 PPKYGIMAEQNEILE
+357 PRYGISMEEEEVLE
-372 PDTSDIG
+372 KELEN

>member
-12 EKVAKVSLYVFIGLV
+12 EKVAKVSFYVFIGVV

-40 PFVLGIVLTYILN
+40 PLVLGIVLTYILN
-53 PFVNFFEKFI
+53 PFVNFIEQFI
-63 PLRNS
+63 PLKS
-68 KPKLAR
+68 TKPKLAR
-74 ALSIAIVT
+74 ALSITIVT
-82 LSSFLIIA
+82 LTAFLIIA
-90 GGLLLVIPP
+90 GSLLLVIPP
-99 MFKQSSELIADIPN
+99 MFKQSSELITNIPS
-113 LIRDARTTVESWN
+113 LITDARTTVESWN
-126 TEYASNI
+126 KEYASNI
-133 PEEIRVEIDRLL
+133 PEEVRVEIDRLL

-152 LGAFRGLLSRT
+152 LGAFSGLVGRT

-174 VGLVVLPLFVFYFL
+174 IGLVVLPLFVFYFL
-188 KDRESVRESFVEVF
+188 KDRETVRESFVEIF
-202 PTDIQIHVVY
+202 PIDTQIHVVY

-229 TLAAVVWALISIGLM
+229 TLAAVVWVFISIGLM
-244 LMSVKYAVLL
+244 LMGVKYAILL

-288 LWVLLL
+288 IWVLLL
-294 YLGVQLFQGGIIV
+294 YLGVQLFQGAIIV

-346 SVKELIIYFNN
+346 SIKELLIYFSN
-357 PPKYGIMAEQNEILE
+357 PPSYGISMEDDEVLE
-372 PDTSDIG
+372 KELEN

>member
-7 FNASL
+7 LNASL
-12 EKVAKVSLYVFIGLV
+12 EKVAKVSFYVFIGVV

-40 PFVLGIVLTYILN
+40 PLVLGIVLTYILN
-53 PFVNFFEKFI
+53 PFVNFFEQFI
-63 PLRNS
+63 PLKS
-68 KPKLAR
+68 TKPKLAR
-74 ALSIAIVT
+74 ALSITIVIVT
-82 LSSFLIIA
+82 SFLIIA
-90 GGLLLVIPP
+90 GSLLLVVPP
-99 MFKQSSELIADIPN
+99 MFKQSSELITNIPS
-113 LIRDARTTVESWN
+113 LITDARTTVESWN
-126 TEYASNI
+126 KEYASNI
-133 PEEIRVEIDRLL
+133 PEEVRVEIDRLL
-145 ENGGEIL
+145 ENGGAIL
-152 LGAFRGLLSRT
+152 LGEFSGLIGRT

-174 VGLVVLPLFVFYFL
+174 IGLVVLPLFVFYFL
-188 KDRESVRESFVEVF
+188 KDRETVRESFVEIF
-202 PTDIQIHVVY
+202 PTDTQIHVVY

-229 TLAAVVWALISIGLM
+229 TLAAVVWVFISIGLM
-244 LMSVKYAVLL
+244 LMGVKYAILL

-266 VGAWLAVI
+266 VGAWLAII

-294 YLGVQLFQGGIIV
+294 YLGVQLFQGAIIV

-346 SVKELIIYFNN
+346 SIKELLIYFSN
-357 PPKYGIMAEQNEILE
+357 PPGYGIPMEDDEVLE
-372 PDTSDIG
+372 KELDD

>member
-7 FNASL
+7 LNASL
-12 EKVAKVSLYVFIGLV
+12 EKVAKVSFYVFIGVV

-40 PFVLGIVLTYILN
+40 PLVLGIVLTYILN
-53 PFVNFFEKFI
+53 PFVNFFEQFI
-63 PLRNS
+63 PLKS
-68 KPKLAR
+68 TKPKLAR
-74 ALSIAIVT
+74 ALSITIVIVT
-82 LSSFLIIA
+82 AFLIIT
-90 GGLLLVIPP
+90 GSLLLVVPP
-99 MFKQSSELIADIPN
+99 MFKQSSELITNIPS
-113 LIRDARTTVESWN
+113 LIADARTTVESWN
-126 TEYASNI
+126 KEYASNI
-133 PEEIRVEIDRLL
+133 PEEVRVEIDRLL

-152 LGAFRGLLSRT
+152 LGAFSGLIGRT

-174 VGLVVLPLFVFYFL
+174 IGLVVLPLFVFYFL
-188 KDRESVRESFVEVF
+188 KDRETVRESFVEIF
-202 PTDIQIHVVY
+202 PTDTQIHVVY

-229 TLAAVVWALISIGLM
+229 TLAAVVWVFISIGLM
-244 LMSVKYAVLL
+244 LMGVKYAILL

-266 VGAWLAVI
+266 VGAWLAII

-294 YLGVQLFQGGIIV
+294 YLGVQLFQGAIIV

-346 SVKELIIYFNN
+346 SIKELLIYFSN
-357 PPKYGIMAEQNEILE
+357 PPRYGISMEDDEVLE
-372 PDTSDIG
+372 KELDN

>member
-1 MQQPGN
+1 MKVGQFNSSKQFIL

-12 EKVAKVSLYVFIGLV
+12 EKVAKVSLYVFIAVV
-27 VCFGLYLV
+27 VCFVIYLV

-40 PFVLGIVLTYILN
+40 PFVLGIVLTYVLN
-53 PFVNFFEKFI
+53 PFVNFFERII
-63 PLRNS
+63 PLKS
-68 KPKLAR
+68 TKPKLAR
-74 ALSIAIVT
+74 ALSIT
-82 LSSFLIIA
+82 LVSGSFFLILA
-90 GGLLLVIPP
+90 GCLLIVIPP

-113 LIRDARTTVESWN
+113 LITDARTTVESWN
-126 TEYASNI
+126 EEYASNI
-133 PEEIRVEIDRLL
+133 PEEIRVEIDRSL

-152 LGAFRGLLSRT
+152 LGAFRGIIGRT
-163 AVAAVHALTLV
+163 ALAAVHALTLV

-188 KDRESVRESFVEVF
+188 KDREVVRESFVEIF
-202 PTDIQIHVVY
+202 PADIQIHVVY

-217 NRIIGAYVRAQF
+217 NRIIGAYVRAQY

-244 LMSVKYAVLL
+244 FMGVKYAILL

-266 VGAWLAVI
+266 VGAWLAII

-288 LWVLLL
+288 IWVLFL
-294 YLGVQLFQGGIIV
+294 YLGVQLFLGGIIV
-307 PRVQSFAMKLHP
+307 HRVQSFAMKLHP
-319 LMILISIVVGSEIAG
+319 LMILVAIVVGSEIAG

-346 SVKELIIYFNN
+346 CVKELIIY
-357 PPKYGIMAEQNEILE
+357 
-372 PDTSDIG
+372 

>member
-12 EKVAKVSLYVFIGLV
+12 EKVAKVSFYVFIGVV

-40 PFVLGIVLTYILN
+40 PLVLGIILTYILH
-53 PFVNFFEKFI
+53 PFVNFIEQFV
-63 PLRNS
+63 PLKNT

-74 ALSIAIVT
+74 GLSITIVT
-82 LSSFLIIA
+82 LTAFLIIA
-90 GGLLLVIPP
+90 GCLVLVIPP
-99 MFKQSSELIADIPN
+99 MFKQSSELITNIPN
-113 LIRDARTTVESWN
+113 LITDARTTVESWN
-126 TEYASNI
+126 EEYASNI
-133 PEEIRVEIDRLL
+133 PEEVRVEIDRLL

-152 LGAFRGLLSRT
+152 LGAFRGLVGRT

-188 KDRESVRESFVEVF
+188 RDREKVRESFVEVF
-202 PTDIQIHVVY
+202 PTDTQIHVVY

-229 TLAAVVWALISIGLM
+229 TLAAVVWACISIGLM
-244 LMSVKYAVLL
+244 LMGVKYAILL

-280 LSTSPEKI
+280 LSTSPEQI
-288 LWVLLL
+288 VWVLLL
-294 YLGVQLFQGGIIV
+294 YLGVQLFQGAIIV
-307 PRVQSFAMKLHP
+307 PRVHSFAMRLHP
-319 LMILISIVVGSEIAG
+319 LMILVSIVVGSEIAG

-346 SVKELIIYFNN
+346 SIKELLIYFNN
-357 PPKYGIMAEQNEILE
+357 PPRYGISMEDDEVLELEKGIQN
-372 PDTSDIG
+372 

>member
-7 FNASL
+7 LNASL
-12 EKVAKVSLYVFIGLV
+12 EKVAKVSFYVFIGVV

-40 PFVLGIVLTYILN
+40 PLVLGIVLTYILN
-53 PFVNFFEKFI
+53 PFVNFFEQFI
-63 PLRNS
+63 PLKS
-68 KPKLAR
+68 TKPKLAR
-74 ALSIAIVT
+74 ALSITIVIVT
-82 LSSFLIIA
+82 SFLIIA
-90 GGLLLVIPP
+90 GSLLLVVPP
-99 MFKQSSELIADIPN
+99 MFKQSSELITNIPS
-113 LIRDARTTVESWN
+113 LITDARTTVESWN
-126 TEYASNI
+126 KEYASNI
-133 PEEIRVEIDRLL
+133 PEEVRVEIDRLL
-145 ENGGEIL
+145 ENGGAIL
-152 LGAFRGLLSRT
+152 LGEFSGLIGRT

-174 VGLVVLPLFVFYFL
+174 IGLVVLPLFVFYFL
-188 KDRESVRESFVEVF
+188 KDRETVRESFVEIF
-202 PTDIQIHVVY
+202 PTDTQIHVVY

-229 TLAAVVWALISIGLM
+229 TLAAVVWVFISIGLM
-244 LMSVKYAVLL
+244 LMGVKYAILL

-266 VGAWLAVI
+266 VGAWLAII

-294 YLGVQLFQGGIIV
+294 YLGVQLFQGAVIV

-346 SVKELIIYFNN
+346 SIKELLIYFSN
-357 PPKYGIMAEQNEILE
+357 PPGYGIPMEDDEVLE
-372 PDTSDIG
+372 KELDD

>member
-7 FNASL
+7 LNAPL
-12 EKVAKVSLYVFIGLV
+12 EKVAKVSFYIFIGVV
-27 VCFGLYLV
+27 VCFGLYLI

-40 PFVLGIVLTYILN
+40 PLVLGIVLTYILN
-53 PFVNFFEKFI
+53 PFVNFFEQFI
-63 PLRNS
+63 PLKS
-68 KPKLAR
+68 TKPKLAR
-74 ALSIAIVT
+74 ACSITIVALT
-82 LSSFLIIA
+82 ALLITA
-90 GGLLLVIPP
+90 GCLLLVIPP
-99 MFKQSSELIADIPN
+99 MFKQSSELGTNIPS
-113 LIRDARTTVESWN
+113 LITDARTTVESWN
-126 TEYASNI
+126 KEYASNI
-133 PEEIRVEIDRLL
+133 PEEVRVEIDRLL
-145 ENGGEIL
+145 QNGGQIL
-152 LGAFRGLLSRT
+152 LGAFTGLVGRT

-188 KDRESVRESFVEVF
+188 KDRETVRESFVEVF
-202 PTDIQIHVVY
+202 PIDTQIHVVY

-229 TLAAVVWALISIGLM
+229 TLAAVVWVFISIGLM
-244 LMSVKYAVLL
+244 LLGVKYAVLL

-288 LWVLLL
+288 VWVLLL
-294 YLGVQLFQGGIIV
+294 YLGVQLFQGAFIV

-319 LMILISIVVGSEIAG
+319 LMILISIFVGSEIAG

-346 SVKELIIYFNN
+346 SIKELLIYFNN
-357 PPKYGIMAEQNEILE
+357 PPRYGISMEEEEGLQKELE
-372 PDTSDIG
+372 N

>member
-7 FNASL
+7 LNASL
-12 EKVAKVSLYVFIGLV
+12 EKVAKVSFYVFIGVV

-40 PFVLGIVLTYILN
+40 PLVLGIVLTYILN
-53 PFVNFFEKFI
+53 PFVNFFEQFI
-63 PLRNS
+63 PLKS
-68 KPKLAR
+68 TKPKLAR
-74 ALSIAIVT
+74 ALSITIVIVT
-82 LSSFLIIA
+82 AFLIIA
-90 GGLLLVIPP
+90 GSLLVVVPP
-99 MFKQSSELIADIPN
+99 MFKQSSELITNIPS
-113 LIRDARTTVESWN
+113 LITDARTTVESWN
-126 TEYASNI
+126 KEYASNI
-133 PEEIRVEIDRLL
+133 PEEVRVEIDRLL

-152 LGAFRGLLSRT
+152 LGAFSGLIGRT

-174 VGLVVLPLFVFYFL
+174 IGLVVLPLFVFYFL
-188 KDRESVRESFVEVF
+188 KDRETVRESFVEIF
-202 PTDIQIHVVY
+202 PTDTQIHVVY

-229 TLAAVVWALISIGLM
+229 TLAAVVWVFISIGLM
-244 LMSVKYAVLL
+244 LMGVKYAILL

-266 VGAWLAVI
+266 VGAWLAII

-294 YLGVQLFQGGIIV
+294 YLGVQLFQGAVIV

-346 SVKELIIYFNN
+346 SIKELLIYFSN
-357 PPKYGIMAEQNEILE
+357 PPGYGISMEDDEVLE
-372 PDTSDIG
+372 KELDN

>member
-7 FNASL
+7 LNASL
-12 EKVAKVSLYVFIGLV
+12 EKVAKVSFYVFIGVV

-40 PFVLGIVLTYILN
+40 PLVLGIVLTYILN
-53 PFVNFFEKFI
+53 PFVNFFEQFI
-63 PLRNS
+63 PLKS
-68 KPKLAR
+68 TKPKLAR
-74 ALSIAIVT
+74 ACSITIVALT
-82 LSSFLIIA
+82 ALLITA
-90 GGLLLVIPP
+90 GCLLLVIPP
-99 MFKQSSELIADIPN
+99 MFKQSSELVTNIPS
-113 LIRDARTTVESWN
+113 LITDARTTVESWN
-126 TEYASNI
+126 KEYASNI
-133 PEEIRVEIDRLL
+133 PEEVRVEIDRLL
-145 ENGGEIL
+145 ENGGQIL
-152 LGAFRGLLSRT
+152 LGAFSGLVGRT

-188 KDRESVRESFVEVF
+188 KDRETVRESFVEVF
-202 PTDIQIHVVY
+202 PTDTQIHVVY

-229 TLAAVVWALISIGLM
+229 TLAAVVWVFISIGLM
-244 LMSVKYAVLL
+244 LLGVKYAVLL

-288 LWVLLL
+288 VWVLLL
-294 YLGVQLFQGGIIV
+294 YLGVQLFQGAFIV

-346 SVKELIIYFNN
+346 SIKELLIYFSNL
-357 PPKYGIMAEQNEILE
+357 PRYGISMEEEEVLE
-372 PDTSDIG
+372 KELEN

>member
-12 EKVAKVSLYVFIGLV
+12 EKVAKVSFYVFIGVV

-40 PFVLGIVLTYILN
+40 PLVLGIVLTYILH
-53 PFVNFFEKFI
+53 PFVNFIEQFI
-63 PLRNS
+63 PLKNT

-74 ALSIAIVT
+74 GLSITIVT
-82 LSSFLIIA
+82 LTAFLIIA
-90 GGLLLVIPP
+90 GCLVLVIPP
-99 MFKQSSELIADIPN
+99 MFKQSSELITNIPN
-113 LIRDARTTVESWN
+113 LITDARTTVESWN
-126 TEYASNI
+126 EEYASNI
-133 PEEIRVEIDRLL
+133 PEEVRVEIDRLL

-152 LGAFRGLLSRT
+152 LGAFRGLVGRT

-188 KDRESVRESFVEVF
+188 RDREKVRESFVEVF
-202 PTDIQIHVVY
+202 PTDTQIHVVY

-229 TLAAVVWALISIGLM
+229 TLAAVVWAFISIGLM
-244 LMSVKYAVLL
+244 LMGVKYAILL

-280 LSTSPEKI
+280 LSTSPEQI
-288 LWVLLL
+288 VWVLLL
-294 YLGVQLFQGGIIV
+294 YLGVQLFQGAIIV
-307 PRVQSFAMKLHP
+307 PRVQSFAMRLHP
-319 LMILISIVVGSEIAG
+319 LMILVSIVVGSEIAG

-346 SVKELIIYFNN
+346 SIKELLIYFNN
-357 PPKYGIMAEQNEILE
+357 PPRYGISMEDDEVLELEKGIQN
-372 PDTSDIG
+372 